1 MTTPTPTA
9 TTPLEPAAPAPE
21 AGSRPVGRLRTAG
34 TAVLRAL
41 APVIVTIVV
50 GALVLQV
57 SGINPIAVYQL
68 MLTNAFGT
76 REGMAGTLTSATPL
90 LFTGVAT
97 AISFR
102 AGVFSMGAESGFVLG
117 GLTAAWLAVA
127 VPGPAPVVILVAM
140 AGAVLAGA
148 LFSLP
153 AALLKTRLGVDEVV
167 STLMLT
173 FVASGLAAWIVNS
186 YLLAPGQANS
196 STRAVPFSLL
206 RLLPPSSL
214 NIGFLVALA
223 LVAAYW
229 VFLRRTS
236 AGAELHHV
244 GVNARFAAAQGIGVN
259 RVVLWAMV
267 ATGAIAALGGAVHA
281 MGVVGK
287 FVVDGFSASYG
298 FTGIA
303 VALLARRSAWGLVPA
318 AIMFGAFANAGTTIQ
333 LFDNIPLDI
342 VDVLQGTVMVFAVAS
357 LSLHL
362 RRRRAAR

>member
-1 MTTPTPTA
+1 VSTPTA
-9 TTPLEPAAPAPE
+9 TTATPLEPAAPPPE
-21 AGSRPVGRLRTAG
+21 AGTRKEGRARTAAL
-34 TAVLRAL
+34 AVLRTL
-41 APVIVTIVV
+41 APVLVALIV
-50 GALVLQV
+50 GGLVLQV
-57 SGINPIAVYQL
+57 SGINPLAVYEL
-68 MLTNAFGT
+68 MLTHAFGT
-76 REGMAGTLTSATPL
+76 REGLAGTLTSATPV

-102 AGVFSMGAESGFVLG
+102 AGVFSLGAEAGFVLG

-127 VPGPAPVVILVAM
+127 VDGPVVVVTLVAM
-140 AGAVLAGA
+140 AGAVVAGG
-148 LFSLP
+148 LFSVVP
-153 AALLKTRLGVDEVV
+153 ALLKTQLGVDEVV
-167 STLMLT
+167 STLMFT
-173 FVASGLAAWIVNS
+173 FVATGLVGWIVNA

-196 STRAVPFSLL
+196 STESVPFSLP

-214 NIGFLVALA
+214 NIGFLIAVA

-236 AGAELHHV
+236 VGADLHHV
-244 GVNARFAAAQGIGVN
+244 GVNARFAAAQGIAVN
-259 RVVLWAMV
+259 KVVFAAMV

-281 MGVVGK
+281 LGVVGK
-287 FVVDGFSASYG
+287 FVVGGFSAEYG

-303 VALLARRSAWGLVPA
+303 VALLARRSAWGLIPA

-357 LSLHL
+357 FTLHL
-362 RRRRAAR
+362 KRRRTAA